1 MGGVFK
7 DRLLLALTLVLN
19 WIIGPFLM
27 FFLSIGFFHQSSP
40 RFMSGLSL
48 VRRRSCAAKCVSPPP
63 VVSSRALC
71 RWAALAALPWSLC
84 GTIWRAV
91 MPSIALP
98 LWPSTRC

>member
-27 FFLSIGFFHQSSP
+27 FFLSVGFFHQSSP

-48 VRRRSCAAKCVSPPP
+48 VRRRS
-63 VVSSRALC
+63 
-71 RWAALAALPWSLC
+71 
-84 GTIWRAV
+84 
-91 MPSIALP
+91 
-98 LWPSTRC
+98 